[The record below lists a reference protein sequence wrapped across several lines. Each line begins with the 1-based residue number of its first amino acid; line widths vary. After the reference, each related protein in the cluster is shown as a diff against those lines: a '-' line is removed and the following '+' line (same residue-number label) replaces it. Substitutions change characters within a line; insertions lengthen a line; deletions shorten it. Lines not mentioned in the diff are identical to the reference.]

1 MSSSQLGVNIELGIK
16 PVNLFKR
23 SFELHTLLLIF
34 PDQDYSLS
42 QPQALDPSSLCPT

>member
-23 SFELHTLLLIF
+23 SFELHTLLIF
-34 PDQDYSLS
+34 PDLDYSFS